1 MSLFKKPS
9 NREYV
14 NSIRKFERVRRG
26 LATLFAGC
34 GIIALIL
41 GIRLGQDLSREA
53 HLLATTTSVAEVR
66 PLADATPASANI
78 LYALGFKVGAISSGL
93 IFASTGLIIL
103 GAALGLGGR
112 RQRIIL
118 ETFAHMEDRPQPA
131 VPGSVSPLNP

>member
-9 NREYV
+9 NREYL
-14 NSIRKFERVRRG
+14 NSIRKFERIRRG
-26 LATLFAGC
+26 LATLFVGC
-34 GIIALIL
+34 GIISLTL

-53 HLLATTTSVAEVR
+53 HLLAKTNSVAEVR

-93 IFASTGLIIL
+93 VFASTGLIIL

-112 RQRIIL
+112 RQRMIL
-118 ETFAHMEDRPQPA
+118 ETFDPVEDRPEPA
-131 VPGSVSPLNP
+131 AAGSVSPLNP